1 MTEAGFFATIARDL
15 SSGKGQIRLIV
26 QPIMAMLLG
35 VRVGVRDAKLGKA
48 PFFLRLVRSK
58 EERHR
63 DVFRE
68 SLRDGAL
75 PICVAVIVDGIL
87 QRLTLGYIRPV
98 AALVVGALLAWVP
111 FVVVRALANRAW
123 RRRQRLRTA

>member
-15 SSGKGQIRLIV
+15 TGKGQVRLFV
-26 QPIMAMLLG
+26 QPILATLLG
-35 VRVGVRDAKLGKA
+35 VRVGVRDAKLGKQ
-48 PFFLRLVRSK
+48 PFFQRLVLSK

-98 AALVVGALLAWVP
+98 AALVVGAILAWTP
-111 FVVVRALANRAW
+111 FVVARALANRAW
-123 RRRQRLRTA
+123 RRRHRLRTA